1 MTAIRYD
8 VDPSQV
14 RGLAAG
20 LRRVHSAIE
29 GLSRLAAVDSTDLGA
44 PLVAQGVQDVGRSW
58 SSARA
63 VIGRELGLLAQ
74 AADVAAE
81 AYATVDGNVVAA
93 LGRRGQPE
101 PAAAAGLSDPT
112 SLHRPGR

>member
-20 LRRVHSAIE
+20 LRRVHTAIE
-29 GLSRLAAVDSTDLGA
+29 GLGRLGAVDPADLGS
-44 PLVAQGVQDVGRSW
+44 PLVARGVQDVGRSW
-58 SSARA
+58 SSART
-63 VIGRELGLLAQ
+63 VIARELDLLAQ

-101 PAAAAGLSDPT
+101 PVAAAGLSDPS

>member
-20 LRRVHSAIE
+20 LRRVHTAIE
-29 GLSRLAAVDSTDLGA
+29 GLGRLAAVDSADLGS
-44 PLVAQGVQDVGRSW
+44 PLVARGVQDVGRSW
-58 SSARA
+58 SSARTL
-63 VIGRELGLLAQ
+63 IGRELDLLAQ

-93 LGRRGQPE
+93 IGCPGE
-101 PAAAAGLSDPT
+101 PAAAAPLRDPS
-112 SLHRPGR
+112 SLHRTGR